1 MELSALPGVTN
12 KQLLESLT
20 IVLNQAKAAH
30 NLQGDVANM
39 IRNKYEAYCKWA
51 MDSVGIMSRLIG
63 QGDIERLIATPR
75 HWSLV
80 GASVIQGNESNSV
93 IYLVNTELSQRI
105 QELEGVIQAIGNE
118 ISKWQIYDGELMIP
132 DTNVFLHE
140 NDFFDEIDWRQKLD
154 IRRYTNIHLVIPIL
168 VIGELDRKKRLSK
181 GNPVSNTNSME
192 VRSRARLT
200 LKKIDAFF
208 PNPTWMRMLEQG
220 NEHHGSISM
229 TLLLDGLRHIRLP
242 DPDSEILDR
251 ALSLEQATGKK
262 VTIVTKDVSMSL
274 SARSAGLQSKLLS
287 SEYEEG

>member
-30 NLQGDVANM
+30 NLQGDVAGLV
-39 IRNKYEAYCKWA
+39 RNKYEAYCKWA
-51 MDSVGIMSRLIG
+51 MDSVGIMSRLVD
-63 QGDIERLIATPR
+63 QEEIERLIATPR

-80 GASVIQGNESNSV
+80 GASVIQGNDSNSV
-93 IYLVNTELSQRI
+93 IYLVNTELNQRI

-118 ISKWQIYDGELMIP
+118 ISRWEIYDGELMIP

-154 IRRYTNIHLVIPIL
+154 IRPYTNIHLVIPIL

-181 GNPVSNTNSME
+181 GNPVSNTNPME

-200 LKKIDAFF
+200 LKKIDALF
-208 PNPTWMRMLEQG
+208 PNPTWMQTLDQR

-229 TLLLDGLRHIRLP
+229 TLLMDGLRHIRLP

-251 ALSLEQATGKK
+251 ALSLEQATGRK